1 MMIFFVWLAVNKFAL
16 IPLQGGQSSGYE
28 NSLAEK
34 GSPDETYTADSV
46 ALFRISGTSVHN
58 NKAVQV
64 EAVCGLII
72 ELFFSADRFCL
83 S

>member
-1 MMIFFVWLAVNKFAL
+1 MMNFFVWLAVNKYAL
-16 IPLQGGQSSGYE
+16 IPLQGGQSSGYK
-28 NSLAEK
+28 NSLAER
-34 GSPDETYTADSV
+34 GSDETYTADSV